1 MDDSLAGKVVVVTG
15 ALGVVGSA
23 LIAALRASGVRVAAL
38 DRAPAERLADAALLQ
53 LGGVDLSEPDQAGA
67 ALDAAAA
74 HFGGLDGLVNV
85 AGGFRWETV
94 QDGSLETWD
103 LLYRINLRS
112 CVAAS
117 RAALPHLLA
126 RGGGR
131 IVNVGALGAV
141 KAALGMAAYAAS
153 KAGVMRFTE
162 ALAEELKERAITVN
176 AVLPSILDTPQ
187 NRRDMPDAD
196 PARWVSP
203 AELVAVVLFLLS
215 PAASAVNGALVAVP
229 GRV

>member
-1 MDDSLAGKVVVVTG
+1 MDDGLTGKVVVVTG
-15 ALGVVGSA
+15 ALGVAGAA
-23 LIAALRASGVRVAAL
+23 LVDALRARGARVAAL
-38 DRAPAERLADAALLQ
+38 DRAEATRLAEPGLLR
-53 LGGVDLSEPDQAGA
+53 LGGVDLAEPDQAAA

-94 QDGSLETWD
+94 QEGSLDTWD

-112 CVAAS
+112 CVAAT
-117 RAALPHLLA
+117 RAALPHLRA
-126 RGGGR
+126 RGSGR

-141 KAALGMAAYAAS
+141 KAGLGMAAYAAS
-153 KAGVMRFTE
+153 KSGVMRFTE
-162 ALAEELKERAITVN
+162 ALAEELRDQRITAN

-215 PAASAVNGALVAVP
+215 PGASAVNGALLAVP

>member
-1 MDDSLAGKVVVVTG
+1 MDHALSGKVVVVTG
-15 ALGVVGSA
+15 ALGVVGAA
-23 LIAALRASGVRVAAL
+23 LVAALREAGARVAAL
-38 DRAPAERLADAALLQ
+38 DRAAAPRLAEPGLLQ
-53 LGGVDLSEPDQAGA
+53 IGEVDLAEPDQAAA

-94 QDGSLETWD
+94 QDGSLDTFD

-112 CVAAS
+112 CVAAT
-117 RAALPHLLA
+117 RAALPHLRA
-126 RGGGR
+126 RGSGR
-131 IVNVGALGAV
+131 IVNVGALGAL
-141 KAALGMAAYAAS
+141 KAGLGMAAYAAS
-153 KAGVMRFTE
+153 KSGVMRFTE
-162 ALAEELKERAITVN
+162 ALAEELKDQGITAN

-215 PAASAVNGALVAVP
+215 PAASAVNGALLAVP

>member
-1 MDDSLAGKVVVVTG
+1 MDESLAGKAVAVTG
-15 ALGVVGSA
+15 ALGVVGTA
-23 LIAALRASGVRVAAL
+23 LVAALRARGARVAAL
-38 DRAPAERLADAALLQ
+38 DRAPAERLAEPALLQ
-53 LGGVDLSEPDQAGA
+53 LGGVDLAEPDQAGA

-162 ALAEELKERAITVN
+162 ALAEELKERGITVN